1 MVPGEEPVAFETESF
16 QLQVGIH
23 QPSAAGLKI
32 GESVFL
38 PDTEELFGKNKTTS
52 PPVSF
57 GAQVGVAYNS
67 NSRTSSTLPP
77 GRFITSGGSLGNRDG
92 DGNGNVRNQEK
103 TLSIFVRSL
112 QLRLFLTWLKL
123 LPFLPKVLLL
133 SSSLTAEER
142 LGGNFSNDV
151 HVLSTT

>member
-77 GRFITSGGSLGNRDG
+77 GRFITSGGSLANWDG
-92 DGNGNVRNQEK
+92 DGNVRNQEK
-103 TLSIFVRSL
+103 TLSIFERSL
-112 QLRLFLTWLKL
+112 QLFLFLTWLKL
-123 LPFLPKVLLL
+123 LPKVLLL
-133 SSSLTAEER
+133 PSSLTAEER
-142 LGGNFSNDV
+142 LGGNFSK
-151 HVLSTT
+151 